1 MSELLRLIPEEDQGK
16 TVEVAFSKL
25 MTLHQAFLQN
35 YKEFENIETNHQ
47 AKVHY
52 KENCPLEC
60 LQMEMCGVMREAL
73 QLARTIGKTLGDKDP
88 IYENLQCLGRAQM
101 TRINHQKIF

>member
-1 MSELLRLIPEEDQGK
+1 MSELLRLIPEEDLGK

-25 MTLHQAFLQN
+25 LTLHQAFLEN
-35 YKEFENIETNHQ
+35 YKEFENISTNHQ

-101 TRINHQKIF
+101 TRINHKKYF